1 MIAEK
6 VLFMVRHGSLINSNL
21 GVLNGQSDTPL
32 TEQGL
37 RETMQWKGYLKQNG
51 VDVIVSSDLK
61 RSLVPAKKYSQYLK
75 KPHLIFRDL
84 REIDAGKWELKNVKE
99 VMEKE
104 GEYYMKRVKNP
115 ANIPFP
121 NGESLK
127 MLKKRVVNCVNKLL
141 ASNDYNRIL
150 YVGHAGV
157 IRVIMLSYLGLPLNN
172 FFKLEVDFGSLT
184 ILRFFHD
191 GIVTLKLFNAKN
203 EKAVLV

>member
-1 MIAEK
+1 MIGEK
-6 VLFMVRHGSLINSNL
+6 VLFMVRHGSLINSNQ

-32 TEQGL
+32 TKQGL
-37 RETMQWKGYLKQNG
+37 KETMKWKTYFKQNG
-51 VDVIVSSDLK
+51 VDVVISSDLK
-61 RSLVPAKKYSQYLK
+61 RSLIPAKKYSQYLK
-75 KPHLIFRDL
+75 KPHLVFRDL

-127 MLKKRVVNCVNKLL
+127 MLKKRVVDCIKELL
-141 ASNDYNRIL
+141 MSDKYNRIL

-157 IRVIMLSYLGLPLNN
+157 IRVIMLSYLGLSLNN

-184 ILRFFHD
+184 ILRFFKD
-191 GIVTLKLFNAKN
+191 GIVTLKLFNSNN
-203 EKAVLV
+203 ENAV

>member
-1 MIAEK
+1 MIGEK
-6 VLFMVRHGSLINSNL
+6 VLFMVRHGSLINSNQ
-21 GVLNGQSDTPL
+21 GVLNGQSDIPL
-32 TEQGL
+32 TKQGL
-37 RETMQWKGYLKQNG
+37 KETMKWKTYFKQNG
-51 VDVIVSSDLK
+51 VDVVISSDLK
-61 RSLVPAKKYSQYLK
+61 RSLIPAKKYSQYLK
-75 KPHLIFRDL
+75 KPHLVFRDL

-127 MLKKRVVNCVNKLL
+127 MLKKRVVDCIKELL
-141 ASNDYNRIL
+141 MSDKYNRIL

-157 IRVIMLSYLGLPLNN
+157 IKVIMLSYLGLSLNN

-184 ILRFFHD
+184 ILRFFKD
-191 GIVTLKLFNAKN
+191 GIVTLKLFNSNN
-203 EKAVLV
+203 ENAV